1 MSSFT
6 LKFLAKVHFSH
17 LICTFEESKLGKI
30 GKNKKK
36 ILTHETMQTI
46 SSINEN
52 NPFSFKI
59 LIIFFNEILKF
70 IVNIY
75 KIPLMT

>member
-6 LKFLAKVHFSH
+6 LKFLAKVYFSH

-36 ILTHETMQTI
+36 ILTHETMQT
-46 SSINEN
+46 EF
-52 NPFSFKI
+52 P
-59 LIIFFNEILKF
+59 
-70 IVNIY
+70 V
-75 KIPLMT
+75 